1 MRSSAD
7 DDGAWFVSR
16 AIGYNYR
23 KDSRAVGNFDSSD
36 SISNYNYRLLFYDIL
51 VICYQLSFSEVS
63 GPDVNLIG
71 DAGKKGILAFF
82 QDKQKV
88 LLSFLII
95 HIDGKFVK

>member
-1 MRSSAD
+1 MRSSGD

-51 VICYQLSFSEVS
+51 VICY
-63 GPDVNLIG
+63 
-71 DAGKKGILAFF
+71 
-82 QDKQKV
+82 
-88 LLSFLII
+88 
-95 HIDGKFVK
+95 